1 MTYGQLYYIN
11 KGQSIKI
18 ISSHPNT
25 LVKKLAKKNLTA
37 SEINVGIFKRII
49 KLKYPAK

>member
-37 SEINVGIFKRII
+37 EINVGIFKRII